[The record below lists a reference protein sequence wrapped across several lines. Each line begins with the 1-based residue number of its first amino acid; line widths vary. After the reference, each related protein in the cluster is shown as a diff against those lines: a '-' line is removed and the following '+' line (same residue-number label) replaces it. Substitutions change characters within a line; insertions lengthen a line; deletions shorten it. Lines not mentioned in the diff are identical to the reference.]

1 MSEEAEE
8 KEVEEEAPKKKSSL
22 VLTIVMFLLITG
34 MAAGAGFGVSMLI
47 EPGKPEMT
55 VEESTEGEEGEE
67 ADAKP
72 KVDVYEKA
80 QMGGEAKEEEEGEGV
95 KNAYAK
101 PLAPILTNLAAPE
114 DVWVRLELAVV
125 GQPDISD
132 ALLEQIHQDLFAYM
146 RTVKLHHVEG
156 PSGYQNLK
164 AELSER
170 ASMRSSGAAKAVL
183 VRTLVFE

>member
-1 MSEEAEE
+1 MSKDAKPEVEAEPEAEE
-8 KEVEEEAPKKKSSL
+8 AVPKKTSL
-22 VLTIVMFLLITG
+22 VVQIVVFLLITG
-34 MAAGAGFGVSMLI
+34 VAAGAGFGVSMFMDGPTAKMEAKQEETEEE
-47 EPGKPEMT
+47 EPGKNEVVAMA
-55 VEESTEGEEGEE
+55 EAAMEGEPEVDEE
-67 ADAKP
+67 AAL
-72 KVDVYEKA
+72 
-80 QMGGEAKEEEEGEGV
+80 

-101 PLAPILTNLAAPE
+101 PLAPILTNLAAPD
-114 DVWVRLELAVV
+114 DVWVRMELAVV
-125 GQPDISD
+125 GKPDLTD

-170 ASMRSSGAAKAVL
+170 ASLRSGGTAQTVL

>member
-1 MSEEAEE
+1 MSKDAKPAPEAETE
-8 KEVEEEAPKKKSSL
+8 DDDAAPKKTSL
-22 VLTIVMFLLITG
+22 VVQIVVFLLITG
-34 MAAGAGFGVSMLI
+34 VAAGAGFGVSMFMDS
-47 EPGKPEMT
+47 PAPKMAAMQ
-55 VEESTEGEEGEE
+55 EGESGDEAPADEEQAMEGGDKEGKSDEDEE
-67 ADAKP
+67 AAL
-72 KVDVYEKA
+72 
-80 QMGGEAKEEEEGEGV
+80 

-101 PLAPILTNLAAPE
+101 PLAPILTNLAAPD
-114 DVWVRLELAVV
+114 DVWVRMELAVV
-125 GQPDISD
+125 GKPSLSD

-170 ASMRSSGAAKAVL
+170 AAIRSGGTAQSVL